1 MCKVLEYKI
10 KKMNLKEI
18 FKLSKEMDLSIPND
32 ETEVTFDFSDVRKFD
47 PLPMLLTG
55 SIIRRYISNHPNTNF
70 DITWSDNVGKSYA
83 GTMGFYKYI
92 YENIEIGKK
101 PGEAK
106 GSNSYIP
113 ITCIDFN
120 ELKKLEHENNNFI
133 PLVKI
138 IEKESK
144 KLSEIVSKGN
154 SEFHEMLT
162 FLIREIMRNT
172 PEHSDTDKLW
182 ICGQYWKSYNLAEIA
197 ILDEGIGIF
206 QSLKKSLSHRKYILN
221 NLDALKWSLK
231 AGISEAFSP
240 SHNPNNDDTWSN
252 SGFGLFMVSEICK
265 YLNGSFCL
273 ISYDNYILV
282 DNDELKVGDTSFEG
296 TAIRISVPCYK
307 VENTKE
313 ILNSISSKGEEQ
325 SKLIE
330 NSFKKASIP
339 SKGLIDKINLNIH
352 K

>member
-1 MCKVLEYKI
+1 MEYKI

-18 FKLSKEMDLSIPND
+18 FKLSKEMDLNIPND

-55 SIIRRYISNHPNTNF
+55 SIIRRYISNHANMNF
-70 DITWSDNVGKSYA
+70 DITWSNKVGKSYA

-92 YENIEIGKK
+92 SENIEIGKNT
-101 PGEAK
+101 GEAK
-106 GSNSYIP
+106 GNNNYIP
-113 ITCIDFN
+113 ITQIDFN
-120 ELKKLEHENNNFI
+120 ELKKIEHENNNFI
-133 PLVKI
+133 PLGKI

-144 KLSEIVSKGN
+144 RLSEIVSRGN
-154 SEFHEMLT
+154 IEFHKMLT
-162 FLIREIMRNT
+162 YLIREIMRNT
-172 PEHSDTDKLW
+172 QEHADTDKLW

-206 QSLKKSLSHRKYILN
+206 QSLTRSVSHQRYISN
-221 NLDALKWSLK
+221 NIDALKWSLK
-231 AGISEAFSP
+231 AGISDAFSP
-240 SHNPNNDDTWSN
+240 SYNPKNDDTWSN

-265 YLNGSFCL
+265 SLNGSFCL

-282 DNDELKVGDTSFEG
+282 ENNQLIVGDTSFEG

-307 VENTKE
+307 VENAKE
-313 ILNSISSKGEEQ
+313 IISNISSKGEEQ
-325 SKLIE
+325 SKLIK

-339 SKGLIDKINLNIH
+339 SKGLIDKIDWDIS